1 MPNMQNIGQALS
13 GFGAGL
19 TGQGQQFQRNQLLE
33 RQIGQE
39 DDQRRRLMAAERQ
52 KTLFTDA
59 EGALRMVNAGRYD
72 QAAQLFGNRL
82 QDLQSFPEADPK
94 DTGRM
99 FELAQRATQG
109 DQQAMQSLKYE
120 LENGVSVGRAYGLL
134 DSKQLTGVSDQG
146 QIFFNGPNGP
156 EAQNVTGFIGGDE
169 GGAASIS
176 PASPK
181 DFTVESMDLYA
192 ESGNIGDLERYTP
205 QVKEIAGI
213 PYQYNTTSMKW
224 EPLVDMRDS
233 GISDQH
239 AAASDLEADKVS
251 RLAFANQKI
260 EWEGSQE
267 KLFSAIGSAEE
278 KQVVMNNTIAK
289 VKELMN
295 AWTTS
300 YGASLSSL
308 PSADARTLKGLLD
321 TLKANSA
328 FTTLTNLKRSGGT
341 LGAISEAELNL
352 LERAFGAVDQG
363 GDSTELLRVIDQI
376 GQQNTGALQRLRTG
390 HAMSKKRYSGTYDET
405 QSQIRSENTV
415 RWDDL

>member
-181 DFTVESMDLYA
+181 DFTVKSMALYA

-213 PYQYNTTSMKW
+213 PHQYNPGSLKW
-224 EPLVDMRDS
+224 EPLVDMRGS
-233 GISDQH
+233 GISEQH
-239 AAASDLEADKVS
+239 KAAADLAADSAS
-251 RLAFANQKI
+251 RVEFGKQKI
-260 EWEGSQE
+260 KWEGSQDQV
-267 KLFSAIGSAEE
+267 FSAIGAGEE
-278 KQVVMNNTIAK
+278 KQIVMTNTIAK
-289 VKELMN
+289 VKELIGG
-295 AWTTS
+295 WTTT
-300 YGASLSSL
+300 YGASLSDI
-308 PSADARTLKGLLD
+308 PGTDARMLKGLLD

-328 FTTLTNLKRSGGT
+328 FTTLTSLKASGGT

-352 LERAFGAVDQG
+352 LERAFGAIDQG

-376 GQQNTGALQRLRTG
+376 GQQNTGSLQRLRSG
-390 HAMSKKRYSGTYDET
+390 HAMNKKRYSGTYDET
-405 QSQIRSENTV
+405 QSQVRAENTFT
-415 RWDDL
+415 WDSL